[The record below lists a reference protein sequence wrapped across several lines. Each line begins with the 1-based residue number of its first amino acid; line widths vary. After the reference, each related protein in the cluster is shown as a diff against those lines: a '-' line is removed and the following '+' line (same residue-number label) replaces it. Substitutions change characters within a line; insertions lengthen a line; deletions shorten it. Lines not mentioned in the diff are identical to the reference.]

1 LTHGLWS
8 FLSATEVAIMIVP
21 LWQKYGSGVLLTA
34 TLAGAASV
42 LSYRYGAPAML
53 LGLLLGMAFHFA
65 SDSAQVAAGAEFL
78 AGTAL
83 RLGVAL
89 LGARLAFSD
98 LAQLGWEPIVFLVF
112 AVGTTILSGVVCAR
126 MLGVESRLG
135 VLTGGSVAI
144 CGASAAM
151 AISSV
156 LPETEERRHATL
168 FTVIGVASLSTFAM
182 IFYPVLGD
190 ALGMNDEAMGFF
202 IGATIHDVA
211 QVVGAGYSVS
221 TDAGDL
227 AVMVKLFRVAMLIPV
242 VAAIAVVFARARSDA
257 ESQSRLPKVPLFLLG
272 FLALFGLN
280 TAGVITAPVI
290 SLLSTA
296 ASVLLLLAITAL
308 GIRTSLREVL
318 SIGFRPIILL
328 CTETAVLAALVLG
341 FLFWSPS

>member
-1 LTHGLWS
+1 
-8 FLSATEVAIMIVP
+8 MIVP
-21 LWQKYGSGVLLTA
+21 LWQKYGSGVFLTA
-34 TLAGAASV
+34 VLAGTASV
-42 LSYRYGAPAML
+42 LSYRY
-53 LGLLLGMAFHFA
+53 HYA
-65 SDSAQVAAGAEFL
+65 SDSPQVTAGTELL

-112 AVGTTILSGVVCAR
+112 AVGTTIVSGVVCAR
-126 MLGVESRLG
+126 MLGVKSRLG

-211 QVVGAGYSVS
+211 QVVGV
-221 TDAGDL
+221 
-227 AVMVKLFRVAMLIPV
+227 RVAMLIPV
-242 VAAIAVVFARARSDA
+242 VAAIAFVFARARSDA

-341 FLFWSPS
+341 FLFWSPL

>member
-1 LTHGLWS
+1 
-8 FLSATEVAIMIVP
+8 MIVP
-21 LWQKYGSGVLLTA
+21 LWQKYGSGVFLTA
-34 TLAGAASV
+34 VLAGTASV

-53 LGLLLGMAFHFA
+53 LGLLLGMAFHYA
-65 SDSAQVAAGAEFL
+65 SDSAQVTAGTELL

-112 AVGTTILSGVVCAR
+112 AVGTTIVSGVVCAR
-126 MLGVESRLG
+126 MLGVKSRLG

-242 VAAIAVVFARARSDA
+242 VAAIAFVFARARSDA

-341 FLFWSPS
+341 FLFWSPL

>member
-1 LTHGLWS
+1 MPVTLPQVTAG
-8 FLSATEVAIMIVP
+8 TE
-21 LWQKYGSGVLLTA
+21 L
-34 TLAGAASV
+34 
-42 LSYRYGAPAML
+42 
-53 LGLLLGMAFHFA
+53 
-65 SDSAQVAAGAEFL
+65 L

-112 AVGTTILSGVVCAR
+112 AVGTTIVSGVVCAR
-126 MLGVESRLG
+126 MLGVKSRLG

-242 VAAIAVVFARARSDA
+242 VAAIAFVFARARSDA

-341 FLFWSPS
+341 FLFWSPL

>member
-1 LTHGLWS
+1 MLLSLWR
-8 FLSATEVAIMIVP
+8 
-21 LWQKYGSGVLLTA
+21 KYGPGMLLTGA
-34 TLAGAASV
+34 LAAVASV
-42 LSYRYGAPAML
+42 LSARYGAPAML
-53 LGLLLGMAFHFA
+53 MGLLLGMAFHFA
-65 SDSAQVAAGAEFL
+65 SDMTKVT
-78 AGTAL
+78 AGTELMAGPAL
-83 RLGVAL
+83 RMGVAL

-112 AVGTTILSGVVCAR
+112 AVGTTIVSGVVCAR
-126 MLGVESRLG
+126 MLGVKSRLG

-242 VAAIAVVFARARSDA
+242 VAAIAFVFARASSDA
-257 ESQSRLPKVPLFLLG
+257 ESHSRLPKVPLFLLG

-280 TAGVITAPVI
+280 TAGVIPAPAI
-290 SLLSTA
+290 PLLSTA

-328 CTETAVLAALVLG
+328 CTETAVLAALVLS
-341 FLFWSPS
+341 FLFWSPL

>member
-1 LTHGLWS
+1 
-8 FLSATEVAIMIVP
+8 MIVP
-21 LWQKYGSGVLLTA
+21 LWQKYASGVFLTA
-34 TLAGAASV
+34 VLAGTASV

-53 LGLLLGMAFHFA
+53 LGLLLGMAFHYA
-65 SDSAQVAAGAEFL
+65 SDSPQVTAGTELL

-112 AVGTTILSGVVCAR
+112 AVGTTIVSGVVCAR
-126 MLGVESRLG
+126 MLGVKSRLG

-242 VAAIAVVFARARSDA
+242 VAAIAFVFARARSDA

-272 FLALFGLN
+272 FLVLFGLN

-341 FLFWSPS
+341 FLFWSPL